1 MALIKCSEC
10 DKEIS
15 ENAKICPHCGAKHE
29 TEEQKQARFII
40 GAVIGIISLLLFFS
54 GFSGIVGS

>member
-15 ENAKICPHCGAKHE
+15 ENAKTCPHCGAKHE
-29 TEEQKQARFII
+29 TEEQKQTRII
-40 GAVIGIISLLLFFS
+40 AGVVIGIISILLFLS